1 MKEGETFVFAGN
13 PFNKDVLGK
22 DIDMPESL
30 KFDQN
35 LELKIDISTLQQG
48 EIA

>member
-1 MKEGETFVFAGN
+1 VKEGETFFFAGN

-35 LELKIDISTLQQG
+35 LQLRVDVSTLQQG
-48 EIA
+48 EIS